1 MAENKHQILLDT
13 LDNKPT
19 DRVLAGFWHHY
30 LSDEQKQVLGYRD
43 LAVIDEVVKRQQNFY
58 DRYDPD
64 FTKIMSD
71 GFFLHPS
78 VIDNEF
84 ETPEDLKK
92 IKPIDPDDPWITRQV
107 AAVKAIVD
115 HYEGEIGSFYN
126 IFSPWYQLRLRF
138 EIFEKDTEK
147 IYRFLKEG
155 PQAIA
160 DVLDVLSDDL
170 IVLSTKL
177 MNESGIDGIYLC
189 VQQPQDADISTKHWQ
204 QYVQPSE
211 VKLLR
216 AVQDVHDYNI
226 IHICGFEGK
235 RNRLGDY
242 KDYPVKAFH
251 WATYVEG
258 VSLKEGKKLFDGRT
272 VMGGFENTVNGVFYK
287 GTKEEIQAETQRLLE
302 ENGRQGI
309 LLSGDCSIPFD
320 TDDAHA
326 QWVSEMLTV
335 SACQWVTGGEKR

>member
-1 MAENKHQILLDT
+1 VVTVVSESKHQILLDT
-13 LDNKPT
+13 LDNKRA
-19 DRVLAGFWHHY
+19 DQVLAGFWHHY
-30 LSDEQKQVLGYRD
+30 LSNEQKQVLGYRD
-43 LAVIDEVVKRQQNFY
+43 QAVIDEVVTLQQNFY
-58 DRYDPD
+58 DRYQPD

-92 IKPIDPDDPWITRQV
+92 IQHIDADDPWITRQV
-107 AAVKAIVD
+107 AAIKKVVD
-115 HYEGEIGSFYN
+115 HYQGEIGSFYN

-138 EIFEKDTEK
+138 EIFEHDTKK
-147 IYRFLKEG
+147 IYRFLKED
-155 PQAIA
+155 PQAVA
-160 DVLDVLSDDL
+160 DAFAVLADDL

-177 MNESGIDGIYLC
+177 IKESGIDGIYLC
-189 VQQPQDADISTKHWQ
+189 VQQPQDSVISTKQWQ
-204 QYVQPSE
+204 QFVQPSE
-211 VKLLR
+211 VKLLE
-216 AVQDVHDYNI
+216 AVQNVHDYNM

-251 WATYVEG
+251 WASYVEE
-258 VSLKEGKKLFDGRT
+258 VPLKEGKKLFGGRA
-272 VMGGFENTVNGVFYK
+272 VMGGFENTENGVFYK
-287 GTKEEIQAETQRLLE
+287 GTKEEIQAETKRLLE

-309 LLSGDCSIPFD
+309 LISGDCSIPFD

-326 QWVSEMLTV
+326 V
-335 SACQWVTGGEKR
+335 WVTEAANRSNVSN

>member
-1 MAENKHQILLDT
+1 VVTVVSKSKHQILLDT

-19 DRVLAGFWHHY
+19 DQVLAGFWHHY
-30 LSDEQKQVLGYRD
+30 LSNEQKQVLGYRD
-43 LAVIDEVVKRQQNFY
+43 QAVIDEVVTLQQSFY
-58 DRYDPD
+58 DRYQPD

-78 VIDNEF
+78 VIDTNF

-92 IKPIDPDDPWITRQV
+92 IQHIDAGDPWITRQV
-107 AAVKAIVD
+107 AAIKKVVD
-115 HYEGEIGSFYN
+115 HYQGEIGSFYN

-138 EIFEKDTEK
+138 EIFEHDTKK
-147 IYRFLKEG
+147 IYRFLKED
-155 PQAIA
+155 PQAVA
-160 DVLDVLSDDL
+160 DAFAVLADDL

-177 MNESGIDGIYLC
+177 IKESGIDGIYLC
-189 VQQPQDADISTKHWQ
+189 VQQPQDSVISTKQWQ
-204 QYVQPSE
+204 QFVQPSE
-211 VKLLR
+211 VKLLE
-216 AVQDVHDYNI
+216 AVQNVHDYNM

-251 WATYVEG
+251 WASYVEE
-258 VSLKEGKKLFDGRT
+258 VSLKEGKKLFGGRA
-272 VMGGFENTVNGVFYK
+272 VMGGFENTENGVFYK
-287 GTKEEIQAETQRLLE
+287 GTKEEIQAETKRLLE

-309 LLSGDCSIPFD
+309 LISGDCSIPFD

-326 QWVSEMLTV
+326 GWVSEAVNSLNV
-335 SACQWVTGGEKR
+335 SN

>member
-19 DRVLAGFWHHY
+19 DQVLAGFWHHY
-30 LSDEQKQVLGYRD
+30 LSDEKKQVLGYRD
-43 LAVIDEVVKRQQNFY
+43 QAVIDDIVARQQHFY
-58 DRYDPD
+58 DRYQPD

-78 VIDNEF
+78 VIDNTF

-92 IKPIDPDDPWITRQV
+92 IQRIDANDPWITRQV
-107 AAVKAIVD
+107 AAIKAIVD
-115 HYEGEIGSFYN
+115 HYKGEIGSFYN

-138 EIFEKDTEK
+138 EILEQDPKK
-147 IYRFLKEG
+147 IYRFLREA

-160 DVLDVLSDDL
+160 DAFDILADDL
-170 IVLSTKL
+170 IFLSTKL
-177 MNESGIDGIYLC
+177 IQQSGIDGIYLC
-189 VQQPQDADISTKHWQ
+189 VQQPQDSVISTKTWQ
-204 QYVQPSE
+204 QFVQPSE
-211 VKLLR
+211 VKLLG
-216 AVQDVHDYNI
+216 AVQEVHDYNM

-242 KDYPVKAFH
+242 KNYPVKAFH
-251 WATYVEG
+251 WASYVEE
-258 VSLKEGKKLFDGRT
+258 VSLNEGKKLFGDRA
-272 VMGGFENTVNGVFYK
+272 VMGGFENTENGVFYK
-287 GTKEEIQAETQRLLE
+287 GSKEEIQAETKRLLE

-309 LLSGDCSIPFD
+309 LISGDCSIPFD

-326 QWVSEMLTV
+326 AWVSEAANGLNV
-335 SACQWVTGGEKR
+335 GD